1 MNISVSIAKAV
12 CLTLLAVP
20 TLAQITDIIPD
31 SLKGEENIDENLEDI
46 WPRYITKDVEIIA

>member
-1 MNISVSIAKAV
+1 MNMSVSIAKAV
-12 CLTLLAVP
+12 CLTLLTVP